1 MRTRLKI
8 INKIEHDIKKVAR
21 PVGRPR
27 HGWQGHIKMN
37 LEEILSGML
46 TVFSRV
52 SMGANGRLVLIQ

>member
-1 MRTRLKI
+1 
-8 INKIEHDIKKVAR
+8 VAR